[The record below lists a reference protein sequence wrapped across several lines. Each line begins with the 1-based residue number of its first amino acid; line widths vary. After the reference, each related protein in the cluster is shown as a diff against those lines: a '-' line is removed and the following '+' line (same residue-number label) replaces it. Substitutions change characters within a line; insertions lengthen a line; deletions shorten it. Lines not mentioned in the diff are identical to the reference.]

1 MPPRKTKQN
10 ETNEPV
16 VQAAVQPTE
25 KKTTTKKTEKKT
37 AEKPAATEKPTVK
50 KTKTLATAT
59 TALVEKKTR
68 EKPTKESILAEFD
81 VLGANVDAEIEEMR
95 KSDKKVKGVKFLQQM
110 RKQQKDFRKRLC
122 RVLRVRQ
129 KSSNQN
135 AGFTRPVEIS
145 TSMRKF
151 IDQADP
157 SLKGKT
163 VSRIDVTRTIN
174 AFIKSNNLQNPED
187 RKAILWEKNPNL
199 KTLFSEVGPA
209 DVVTYFT
216 MHRFLKNHFT
226 TMKSAAAAS
235 APSTTTMTAT
245 VTASSKK

>member
-37 AEKPAATEKPTVK
+37 VEKPASTEKPVVK
-50 KTKTLATAT
+50 KTKTPVTATAP
-59 TALVEKKTR
+59 VEKKTR

-81 VLGANVDAEIEEMR
+81 VLGANIDVEIEEMR

-199 KTLFSEVGPA
+199 KTLFNEVGPA

-245 VTASSKK
+245 VTSSKK